1 MDEEKFKKIVIDNG
15 ILSKEE
21 IEKLITEAK
30 THKISP
36 EQYLI
41 NKGIITEDLLYKTI
55 ASSLNVSFIDLKGK
69 IIDPKVLFL
78 IPEEMARTHSLVV
91 FEKDEKEL
99 KIATLDLEN
108 LESLQIIEFI
118 KRKTNLEAKIYLTSP
133 SSLESALR
141 QYTKE
146 FEKKIKGFLEEGK
159 IEETEKIKKKDKVLE
174 EEIAKSP
181 SVIKIVDTLLEY
193 AITKNAS
200 DIHIEP
206 EEKNVLIRYRID
218 GILREITRLPKNM
231 LPGIVARIKILSN
244 LKIDEHQI
252 PQDGRFKISSPK
264 YEVSFRVSVFPVLE
278 GEKIVMRLLK
288 EKGEILTLEKLGL
301 LPKQLEIV
309 KRNIKRPYGMILVTG
324 PTGSG
329 KTSTLYAILN
339 VLNTPQ
345 VNIMTI
351 EDPIEYRI
359 PGINQAQVK
368 PRLGFT
374 FATGLRSILRQ
385 NPDIIMVGEIRDEE
399 TANIAINA
407 AMTGHLVLSTLHTN
421 DAPSALPRLLDM
433 GVLPY
438 LISST
443 VNLIIAQRLARRI
456 CRKCIE
462 SYLLDKKII
471 QEIEKEL
478 KIDFNKLLE
487 VFKREKVISEKESLE
502 SLRFFRGRGCKECD
516 GEGLKGRV
524 GIFEVLEV
532 SKEIAKLIDK
542 KATTEEIKKQAIK
555 EGMLTLLEDGFIK
568 AKSGITTIEEVLRVA
583 KE

>member
-193 AITKNAS
+193 AIGKNAS

-351 EDPIEYRI
+351 EDPIEYRM